1 MCGKSYTA
9 CQCPTCQ
16 RPNHLLQLAE
26 LEARARV
33 PGLET
38 EELPLAMQLEQGA
51 AVHFPPGIERA
62 AQLRAE
68 AGAGTGAEGTGDGD
82 GGWGGDGP
90 EWGDEFESSD
100 GESDGPSLWDDVD
113 QALACPALYHRP
125 VPPAPARLQ
134 LAAAAGVRASHAAAV
149 AGSCHPLST
158 SPFSDSAC
166 GRHLRPLVSFSCR
179 AARALCCAPDY

>member
-1 MCGKSYTA
+1 MCGRSYTA
-9 CQCPTCQ
+9 CQCPTCK

-51 AVHFPPGIERA
+51 AVHFSPGIERA

-82 GGWGGDGP
+82 GGLGGDGP
-90 EWGDEFESSD
+90 EWGDEFE
-100 GESDGPSLWDDVD
+100 
-113 QALACPALYHRP
+113 
-125 VPPAPARLQ
+125 
-134 LAAAAGVRASHAAAV
+134 
-149 AGSCHPLST
+149 
-158 SPFSDSAC
+158 
-166 GRHLRPLVSFSCR
+166 
-179 AARALCCAPDY
+179 